1 MLCVNTI
8 LCWVHRS
15 ANTDNLLYNTTFFE
29 CVSQCRLSK
38 GPGQSILRCDAHPG
52 GVALVDCLTDD
63 AKMYQY
69 ILAGRGNLLMLSHLG
84 CAAQGTD

>member
-1 MLCVNTI
+1 MPSVRPT
-8 LCWVHRS
+8 
-15 ANTDNLLYNTTFFE
+15 
-29 CVSQCRLSK
+29 Q
-38 GPGQSILRCDAHPG
+38 PGQSILRCDAHPG

-84 CAAQGTD
+84 CAAQGTDYPILIHLQCTVQ

>member
-15 ANTDNLLYNTTFFE
+15 ANTDNLLY
-29 CVSQCRLSK
+29 RLSK
-38 GPGQSILRCDAHPG
+38 GPGQSILRCDTHPG
-52 GVALVDCLTDD
+52 SVALVDCLTDD

-84 CAAQGTD
+84 CAAQGTDYPKR

>member
-38 GPGQSILRCDAHPG
+38 GPGQSIL
-52 GVALVDCLTDD
+52 VDDIREADIDKGISL
-63 AKMYQY
+63 K
-69 ILAGRGNLLMLSHLG
+69 R
-84 CAAQGTD
+84 